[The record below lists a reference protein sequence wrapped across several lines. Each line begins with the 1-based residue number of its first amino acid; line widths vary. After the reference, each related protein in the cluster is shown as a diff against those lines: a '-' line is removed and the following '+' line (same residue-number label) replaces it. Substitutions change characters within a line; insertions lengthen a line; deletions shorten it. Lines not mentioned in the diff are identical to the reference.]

1 MNTESSDKSKYLNE
15 YTIEQ
20 ATRGGNSCYGIT

>member
-1 MNTESSDKSKYLNE
+1 MNTESSDKLKYLKE

-20 ATRGGNSCYGIT
+20 ATRGGHSRYGIT